1 MVIHGVVYY
10 VILVFLRAYAGMSDN
25 VSLTV
30 MFLWDSGIAG
40 RQSNGAQV
48 YRRYFRRKHKTDTLS
63 VSDSE
68 NAPNTT

>member
-10 VILVFLRAYAGMSDN
+10 VIFVFLRANADMSDN

-30 MFLWDSGIAG
+30 MRLWNSGIAG

-48 YRRYFRRKHKTDTLS
+48 YRRYIWRKHKTDTLS

-68 NAPNTT
+68 NASNTA